1 MKLKKLGKNDFII
14 ISLLGVMLLVVAIP
28 SNSGKTVASIEKTE
42 SGLESDEQKL
52 KSTLEKIE
60 GVGETSVMI
69 TRDESG
75 KVMGVLIVTQGAEN
89 TKVKQQ
95 ISQAASALFG
105 IELHKII
112 IVKMSDQ
119 DDEK

>member
-52 KSTLEKIE
+52 KSTNAFLNKQEWPE
-60 GVGETSVMI
+60 EVQTLPPFFMDS
-69 TRDESG
+69 TRFL
-75 KVMGVLIVTQGAEN
+75 MN
-89 TKVKQQ
+89 R
-95 ISQAASALFG
+95 FR
-105 IELHKII
+105 
-112 IVKMSDQ
+112 
-119 DDEK
+119 

>member
-1 MKLKKLGKNDFII
+1 
-14 ISLLGVMLLVVAIP
+14 MLLVVAFP

-60 GVGETSVMI
+60 GGGETSVMI

-75 KVMGVLIVTQGAEN
+75 EVMGVLIVTQGAEN

-119 DDEK
+119 EDEK